1 MTPMMPGRTGLLAV
15 ALLGLW
21 FAPAYA
27 ETIHVTIENLVF
39 TPAEVTAKVGDTIV
53 WDNKDFLAHTATATN
68 NDWNVVI
75 SSKQAGKLELKK
87 AGTFDY
93 FCRFHPNM
101 KARLVVT
108 Q

>member
-1 MTPMMPGRTGLLAV
+1 MTPGRAGLGAV

-21 FAPAYA
+21 FVPAHA
-27 ETIHVTIENLVF
+27 ETIHVTIENLEF
-39 TPAEVTAKVGDTIV
+39 TPTELTAKVGDVVV

-75 SSKQAGKLELKK
+75 SPKQAGKVELKK

>member
-1 MTPMMPGRTGLLAV
+1 MTPGRADLVAV

-21 FAPAYA
+21 FVPAHA
-27 ETIHVTIENLVF
+27 ETIHVTIENLEF
-39 TPAEVTAKVGDTIV
+39 TPTEVTAKVGDVVV

-75 SSKQAGKLELKK
+75 SPKQAGKVELKK

>member
-1 MTPMMPGRTGLLAV
+1 MTPGRAGLGAV

-21 FAPAYA
+21 FVPAHA
-27 ETIHVTIENLVF
+27 ETIHVTIENLEF
-39 TPAEVTAKVGDTIV
+39 TPTELTAKVGDVVV
-53 WDNKDFLAHTATATN
+53 WDNKDFLAHTATAAN
-68 NDWNVVI
+68 NDWNVVT
-75 SSKQAGKLELKK
+75 SPKQAGKLELKK